1 MQAQSANMHAMR
13 AIGAQEMLRE
23 SAHFVA
29 VPQKNIV
36 HCAFLLYCART

>member
-13 AIGAQEMLRE
+13 AIGAKEMLHE

-36 HCAFLLYCART
+36 QCEFLLHCART